1 MSEREVTVRNALI
14 TYFPMFIAAL
24 SLVTSIYN
32 GYLNNKFVD
41 LIQRNL
47 GRVEYLRTC
56 KEILE
61 AHAQVGF
68 RAKILS
74 QLGDRARSGGTV
86 DMMAARNEADSALIK
101 YVSLATYLANLQ
113 PGARERY
120 TQLSVE
126 LEKILNDAPQL
137 ALGDLNKRLAVTDQM
152 FTGMN
157 DDCVNMAKQ

>member
-1 MSEREVTVRNALI
+1 MSEREARLRAVAI

-24 SLVTSIYN
+24 SLVTAIYN
-32 GYLNNKFVD
+32 GYLNSKFVD

-47 GRVEYLRTC
+47 GRAEYLRTC

-61 AHAQVGF
+61 AHAQVGL

-74 QLGDRARSGGTV
+74 QTGERARAGSAV
-86 DMMAARNEADSALIK
+86 DMTAARNEADNALIK

-113 PGARERY
+113 PDARERY
-120 TQLSVE
+120 THLSVQ
-126 LEKILNDAPQL
+126 LEKILEEAPRL
-137 ALGDLNKRLAVTDQM
+137 TLTDLNKRLETTDQM

-157 DDCVNMAKQ
+157 DDCVRMAKQ

>member
-1 MSEREVTVRNALI
+1 MSEREFTIRSVLLG
-14 TYFPMFIAAL
+14 YFPMFIATL
-24 SLVTSIYN
+24 SLVTAIFN
-32 GYLNNKFVD
+32 GYLNSKFVD

-47 GRVEYLRTC
+47 GRGEYLRTC

-74 QLGDRARSGGTV
+74 QTGERARTGGPV
-86 DMMAARNEADSALIK
+86 DLTAARNEADSALIK

-113 PGARERY
+113 PDARERY
-120 TQLSVE
+120 THLSLE

-137 ALGDLNKRLAVTDQM
+137 ALGDLNKRLEQTDQM

-157 DDCVNMAKQ
+157 DDCVKMAKQ

>member
-1 MSEREVTVRNALI
+1 MSEREVRVRTAAI

-24 SLVTSIYN
+24 SLVTSMYN

-41 LIQRNL
+41 FIQRNL
-47 GRVEYLRTC
+47 GRGEYLRTC

-74 QLGDRARSGGTV
+74 QIGERARTGSPV
-86 DMMAARNEADSALIK
+86 DLMAARNEADSALIK

-113 PGARERY
+113 PDARKRY
-120 TQLSVE
+120 TRLS
-126 LEKILNDAPQL
+126 LE
-137 ALGDLNKRLAVTDQM
+137 
-152 FTGMN
+152 
-157 DDCVNMAKQ
+157 

>member
-1 MSEREVTVRNALI
+1 MSEREFTIRSVLLG
-14 TYFPMFIAAL
+14 YFPMFIATL
-24 SLVTSIYN
+24 SLVTAIFN
-32 GYLNNKFVD
+32 GYLNSRFVD

-47 GRVEYLRTC
+47 GRGEYLRTC

-74 QLGDRARSGGTV
+74 QIGERARTGGTL
-86 DMMAARNEADSALIK
+86 DLTAARNEADSALIR

-113 PGARERY
+113 PDARERY
-120 TQLSVE
+120 THLSLE

-137 ALGDLNKRLAVTDQM
+137 ALGDLNKRLAQTDQM

-157 DDCVNMAKQ
+157 DDCVKMAKQ

>member
-1 MSEREVTVRNALI
+1 MSEREVRVRTAVM

-41 LIQRNL
+41 FIQRNL
-47 GRVEYLRTC
+47 SRAEYLRTC

-74 QLGDRARSGGTV
+74 QTGERARTGSPV
-86 DMMAARNEADSALIK
+86 DLTAARNEADSALIK

-113 PGARERY
+113 PDARERY
-120 TQLSVE
+120 THLSVE

-137 ALGDLNKRLAVTDQM
+137 TLNDLNKRFEKTDQM

-157 DDCVNMAKQ
+157 DDCVKMAQR

>member
-1 MSEREVTVRNALI
+1 MSEREFTIRSVLLG
-14 TYFPMFIAAL
+14 YFPMFIATL
-24 SLVTSIYN
+24 SLVTAIFN
-32 GYLNNKFVD
+32 GYLNSKFVD

-47 GRVEYLRTC
+47 GRGEYLRTC

-74 QLGDRARSGGTV
+74 QTGERTRTGSPADLT
-86 DMMAARNEADSALIK
+86 AARNEADSALIK

-113 PGARERY
+113 PDARERY
-120 TQLSVE
+120 THLSLE

-137 ALGDLNKRLAVTDQM
+137 TLGDLNKRFEQTDQM

-157 DDCVNMAKQ
+157 DDCVKMAKQ

>member
-1 MSEREVTVRNALI
+1 MSERESTIRAVLLG
-14 TYFPMFIAAL
+14 YFPMFIATL
-24 SLVTSIYN
+24 SLVTAIFN
-32 GYLNNKFVD
+32 GYLNSRFVD

-47 GRVEYLRTC
+47 GRGEYLRTC

-74 QLGDRARSGGTV
+74 QIGERARTGSPV
-86 DMMAARNEADSALIK
+86 DLPAARNEADSAFIK

-113 PGARERY
+113 PDARERY
-120 TQLSVE
+120 THLSVE

-137 ALGDLNKRLAVTDQM
+137 TLGDLNKRVEQTDQM

-157 DDCVNMAKQ
+157 DDCVKMATQ

>member
-1 MSEREVTVRNALI
+1 MSEREVKFRTAVM

-24 SLVTSIYN
+24 SLVTSMYN

-41 LIQRNL
+41 FIQRNL
-47 GRVEYLRTC
+47 GRGEYLRTC

-74 QLGDRARSGGTV
+74 QTGERARSGGSV
-86 DMMAARNEADSALIK
+86 DMTAARNEADNALIK
-101 YVSLATYLANLQ
+101 YISLATYLANLQ
-113 PGARERY
+113 PDARERY
-120 TQLSVE
+120 THLSIE

-137 ALGDLNKRLAVTDQM
+137 TLNDLNKRLEKTDQM

-157 DDCVNMAKQ
+157 DDCVRMANQ

>member
-1 MSEREVTVRNALI
+1 MSEREVKVRTAAL

-24 SLVTSIYN
+24 SLVTSMYN

-41 LIQRNL
+41 FIQRNL
-47 GRVEYLRTC
+47 GRGEYLRTC

-74 QLGDRARSGGTV
+74 QTGERARAGSPV
-86 DMMAARNEADSALIK
+86 DQTAARNEADSALIK

-113 PGARERY
+113 PEARERY
-120 TQLSVE
+120 TLLSIE

-137 ALGDLNKRLAVTDQM
+137 TLGELNKRLEKTDQM

-157 DDCVNMAKQ
+157 DDCVKMANQ

>member
-1 MSEREVTVRNALI
+1 MSEREVRFRTAAM

-24 SLVTSIYN
+24 SLVTSMYN

-41 LIQRNL
+41 FIQRNL
-47 GRVEYLRTC
+47 GRGEYLRTC

-74 QLGDRARSGGTV
+74 QTGERARAASTV
-86 DMMAARNEADSALIK
+86 DLTAARNEADNALIK

-113 PGARERY
+113 PEARERY
-120 TQLSVE
+120 THLSIE

-137 ALGDLNKRLAVTDQM
+137 TLVDLNKRLEQTDRM

-157 DDCVNMAKQ
+157 DDCVKMAQ

>member
-1 MSEREVTVRNALI
+1 MSEREVRVRTAVM

-41 LIQRNL
+41 FIQRNL
-47 GRVEYLRTC
+47 GRGEYLRTC

-61 AHAQVGF
+61 SHAQVGL

-74 QLGDRARSGGTV
+74 QTGERARTGSPV
-86 DMMAARNEADSALIK
+86 DLTAVRNEADNALIK
-101 YVSLATYLANLQ
+101 FVSLATYLANLQ
-113 PGARERY
+113 PEARERY
-120 TQLSVE
+120 THLSVE

-137 ALGDLNKRLAVTDQM
+137 RLGDLNKRLEKTDLM

-157 DDCVNMAKQ
+157 DDCVKMANQ

>member
-113 PGARERY
+113 PDARERY

-137 ALGDLNKRLAVTDQM
+137 APGDLNKRLEQTDQM

-157 DDCVNMAKQ
+157 DDCVKMAKQ

>member
-1 MSEREVTVRNALI
+1 MSEREFTVRAVLLG
-14 TYFPMFIAAL
+14 YFPMFIATL
-24 SLVTSIYN
+24 SLVTAIFN
-32 GYLNNKFVD
+32 GYLNSRFVD

-47 GRVEYLRTC
+47 GRGEYLRTC

-74 QLGDRARSGGTV
+74 QIGERARTGSPV
-86 DMMAARNEADSALIK
+86 DLTAARNEADSAFIK

-113 PGARERY
+113 PDARERY
-120 TQLSVE
+120 THLSVE
-126 LEKILNDAPQL
+126 LEKILNAAPQL
-137 ALGDLNKRLAVTDQM
+137 ALGDLNKRLEQTDQM

-157 DDCVNMAKQ
+157 DDCVRMAKQ

>member
-1 MSEREVTVRNALI
+1 MSEREVRVRTAAM

-41 LIQRNL
+41 FIQRNL
-47 GRVEYLRTC
+47 GRGEYLRTC

-74 QLGDRARSGGTV
+74 QTGERARTGNPV
-86 DMMAARNEADSALIK
+86 DLTAARNEADSALIK

-113 PGARERY
+113 PEARERY
-120 TQLSVE
+120 THLSVE

-137 ALGDLNKRLAVTDQM
+137 ALGDLNKRLERTDQM

-157 DDCVNMAKQ
+157 DDCVKMANQ

>member
-1 MSEREVTVRNALI
+1 MSEREARVRTAAI

-24 SLVTSIYN
+24 SLVTSMYN

-41 LIQRNL
+41 FIQRNL
-47 GRVEYLRTC
+47 GRGEYLRTC

-74 QLGDRARSGGTV
+74 QTGERGRKGSSV
-86 DMMAARNEADSALIK
+86 DLTAARNEADSALIK

-113 PGARERY
+113 PDARERY
-120 TQLSVE
+120 TRLSLE
-126 LEKILNDAPQL
+126 LENILNEAPQL
-137 ALGDLNKRLAVTDQM
+137 PLGDLNKRLAQTDRM

-157 DDCVNMAKQ
+157 DDCVKMANQ

>member
-32 GYLNNKFVD
+32 GYLNHKFVD

>member
-1 MSEREVTVRNALI
+1 MSEREARVRTAVM

-24 SLVTSIYN
+24 SLVTSMYN

-41 LIQRNL
+41 FIQRNL
-47 GRVEYLRTC
+47 SRAEYLRTC

-74 QLGDRARSGGTV
+74 QTGERARAGSQV
-86 DMMAARNEADSALIK
+86 DLTAARNEADSALIK
-101 YVSLATYLANLQ
+101 YVSLAPYLANLQ
-113 PGARERY
+113 PDARERY
-120 TQLSVE
+120 THLSVE
-126 LEKILNDAPQL
+126 LEKILNEAPQL
-137 ALGDLNKRLAVTDQM
+137 TLNDLNKRLAQTDQM

-157 DDCVNMAKQ
+157 DDCVKMAKQ

>member
-1 MSEREVTVRNALI
+1 
-14 TYFPMFIAAL
+14 MFIAAL
-24 SLVTSIYN
+24 SPVTSIYN

-41 LIQRNL
+41 FIQRNL
-47 GRVEYLRTC
+47 GRGEYLRTC

-61 AHAQVGF
+61 AHAQVGL

-74 QLGDRARSGGTV
+74 QTGERSRTGSPADLT
-86 DMMAARNEADSALIK
+86 AARNEADNALIK

-113 PGARERY
+113 
-120 TQLSVE
+120 E

-137 ALGDLNKRLAVTDQM
+137 ALGDLNKRLERTDQM

-157 DDCVNMAKQ
+157 DDCVKMANQ

>member
-1 MSEREVTVRNALI
+1 MSEREVKVRTVVI

-24 SLVTSIYN
+24 SLVTSMYN

-41 LIQRNL
+41 FIQRNL
-47 GRVEYLRTC
+47 GRGEYLRTC

-61 AHAQVGF
+61 SHAQVGL

-74 QLGDRARSGGTV
+74 QAGERTRAGNPANLTS
-86 DMMAARNEADSALIK
+86 ARNEADNALIK

-113 PGARERY
+113 PDARERY
-120 TQLSVE
+120 TKLSVE
-126 LEKILNDAPQL
+126 LEKILNEASQL
-137 ALGDLNKRLAVTDQM
+137 TLADLNKRLEKTDQM

-157 DDCVNMAKQ
+157 DDCVKMANQ

>member
-137 ALGDLNKRLAVTDQM
+137 APGDLNKRLEQTDQM

>member
-1 MSEREVTVRNALI
+1 MSEREFTIRSVLLG
-14 TYFPMFIAAL
+14 YFPMFIATL
-24 SLVTSIYN
+24 SLVTAIFN
-32 GYLNNKFVD
+32 GYLNSRFVD

-47 GRVEYLRTC
+47 GRGEYLRTC

-74 QLGDRARSGGTV
+74 QIGERARTGSPV
-86 DMMAARNEADSALIK
+86 DLTAARNEADSAFIK

-113 PGARERY
+113 PDARERY
-120 TQLSVE
+120 THLSVE
-126 LEKILNDAPQL
+126 LEKILNAAPQL
-137 ALGDLNKRLAVTDQM
+137 ALGDLNKRLEQTDQM

-157 DDCVNMAKQ
+157 DDCVRMAKQ

>member
-1 MSEREVTVRNALI
+1 MSEREVRVRTAVM

-41 LIQRNL
+41 FIQRNL
-47 GRVEYLRTC
+47 SRAEYLRTC

-61 AHAQVGF
+61 AHAQVGL

-74 QLGDRARSGGTV
+74 QTGERARTGSPV
-86 DMMAARNEADSALIK
+86 DLTAARNEADSALIK

-113 PGARERY
+113 PDARERY
-120 TQLSVE
+120 THLSIE
-126 LEKILNDAPQL
+126 LEKILNEAPQL
-137 ALGDLNKRLAVTDQM
+137 TPSDLNKRFEKTDQM

-157 DDCVNMAKQ
+157 EDCVRMAKQ

>member
-1 MSEREVTVRNALI
+1 MSEREFTIRSVLLG
-14 TYFPMFIAAL
+14 YFPMFIATL
-24 SLVTSIYN
+24 SLVTAIFN
-32 GYLNNKFVD
+32 GYLNSKFVD

-47 GRVEYLRTC
+47 GRGEYLRTC

-74 QLGDRARSGGTV
+74 QTGERARTSSPV
-86 DMMAARNEADSALIK
+86 DLTAARNEADSALIK

-113 PGARERY
+113 PDARERY
-120 TQLSVE
+120 THLSVE

-137 ALGDLNKRLAVTDQM
+137 TLSDLNKRLEQTEQM

-157 DDCVNMAKQ
+157 DDCVKMAKQ